1 MDFQLTE
8 EQRMIRDMVADFA
21 EKEVKPLAEKVDK
34 EHYFPKET
42 IAKMAE
48 LGLLGVAVPEEY
60 GGAGMDNICYVLA
73 LEEISKYCASTGVI
87 MSVNNS
93 LACDPI
99 LRYGTEEQKKEYL
112 TPMAKGERL
121 GCLGLTEPNA
131 GSDAAN
137 ISTSAKLVGDEW
149 IVNGSKLFIT
159 NGKEAGICV
168 LIAQTDK
175 SKRHKGIVALIVDM
189 DNTPGFRR
197 GKFEDKLGIRGSS
210 TAELIFEDAKIP
222 KKNQLGEVGEGFKVA
237 LSTLDGG
244 RIGIAA
250 QAIGI
255 ARGAMEAA
263 IDHANTR
270 VQFGQPIAKFQ
281 AIQWMIAD
289 MATKIDAARLLALRA
304 AFLKDNKQPYS
315 KEAAM
320 AKLFAS
326 ETAMWATTKAI
337 QIHGGYGYTT
347 EYPVERYFRDAKIT
361 EIYEGTSEVMRL
373 VIANNI
379 LKGR

>member
-1 MDFQLTE
+1 MDFQLTQ
-8 EQRMIRDMVADFA
+8 EQKMIKDMVEDFA
-21 EKEVKPLAEKVDK
+21 AKEIKPLAEKVDK
-34 EHYFPKET
+34 EHYYPKET
-42 IAKMAE
+42 IAKLAE
-48 LGLLGVAVPEEY
+48 LGLMGVAVPEEY
-60 GGAGMDNICYVLA
+60 GGAGMDNVCYVLA
-73 LEEISKYCASTGVI
+73 LEAVSRYCASTGVI

-112 TPMAKGERL
+112 TPMAKGEKL

-137 ISTSAKLVGDEW
+137 ISTTAKLVGDEW
-149 IVNGSKLFIT
+149 IVNGTKLFIT
-159 NGKEAGICV
+159 NGGEANTCV

-175 SKRHKGIVALIVDM
+175 SKKHKGIVAFIVDL
-189 DNTPGFRR
+189 DNTPGFKV
-197 GKFEDKLGIRGSS
+197 GKLEDKLGIRGSS
-210 TAELIFEDAKIP
+210 TAELIFEEAKIP

-255 ARGAMEAA
+255 ARGALEDS
-263 IDHANTR
+263 IEYANTR
-270 VQFGQPIAKFQ
+270 VQFGQPISKFQ

-289 MATKIDAARLLALRA
+289 MATRVDAARLLALRA
-304 AFLKDNKQPYS
+304 AFLKDNKQPFS

-326 ETAMWATTKAI
+326 ETAMWATTKGI

-379 LKGR
+379 LRGR

>member
-1 MDFQLTE
+1 MDFQLTQ
-8 EQRMIRDMVADFA
+8 EQKMIKDMVEDFA
-21 EKEVKPLAEKVDK
+21 AKEIKPLAEKVDK
-34 EHYFPKET
+34 EHYYPKET
-42 IAKMAE
+42 IAKLAE
-48 LGLLGVAVPEEY
+48 LGLMGVAVPEEY
-60 GGAGMDNICYVLA
+60 GGAGMDNVCYVLS
-73 LEEISKYCASTGVI
+73 LEAVSRYCASTGVI

-112 TPMAKGERL
+112 TPMAKGEKL

-137 ISTSAKLVGDEW
+137 ISTTAKLVGDEW
-149 IVNGSKLFIT
+149 IVNGTKLFIT
-159 NGKEAGICV
+159 NGGEANTCV

-175 SKRHKGIVALIVDM
+175 SKKHKGIVALIVDL
-189 DNTPGFRR
+189 DNTPGFKV
-197 GKFEDKLGIRGSS
+197 GKLEDKLGIRGSS
-210 TAELIFEDAKIP
+210 TAELIFEEAKIP

-255 ARGAMEAA
+255 ARGALEDS
-263 IDHANTR
+263 IEYANTR
-270 VQFGQPIAKFQ
+270 VQFGQPISKFQ

-289 MATKIDAARLLALRA
+289 MATRVDAARLLALRA
-304 AFLKDNKQPYS
+304 AFLKDNKQPFS

-326 ETAMWATTKAI
+326 ETAMWATTKGI

-379 LKGR
+379 LRGR

>member
-1 MDFQLTE
+1 MDFQLTQ
-8 EQRMIRDMVADFA
+8 EQKMIKDMVEDFA
-21 EKEVKPLAEKVDK
+21 AKEIKPLAEKVDK
-34 EHYFPKET
+34 EHYYPKET
-42 IAKMAE
+42 IAKLAE
-48 LGLLGVAVPEEY
+48 LGLMGVAVPEEY
-60 GGAGMDNICYVLA
+60 GGAGMDNVCYVLA
-73 LEEISKYCASTGVI
+73 LEAVSRYCASTGVI

-99 LRYGTEEQKKEYL
+99 LRYGREEQKKEYL
-112 TPMAKGERL
+112 TPMAKGEKL

-137 ISTSAKLVGDEW
+137 ISTTAKLVGDEW
-149 IVNGSKLFIT
+149 IVNGTKLFIT
-159 NGKEAGICV
+159 NGGEANTCV

-175 SKRHKGIVALIVDM
+175 SKKHKGIVALIVDL
-189 DNTPGFRR
+189 DNTPGFKV
-197 GKFEDKLGIRGSS
+197 GKLEDKLGIRGSS
-210 TAELIFEDAKIP
+210 TAELIFEEAKIP

-255 ARGAMEAA
+255 ARGALEDS
-263 IDHANTR
+263 IEYANTR
-270 VQFGQPIAKFQ
+270 VQFGQPISKFQ

-289 MATKIDAARLLALRA
+289 MATRVDAARLLALRA
-304 AFLKDNKQPYS
+304 AFLKDNKQPFS

-326 ETAMWATTKAI
+326 ETAMWATTKGI

-379 LKGR
+379 LRGR

>member
-1 MDFQLTE
+1 MDFELTQ
-8 EQRMIRDMVADFA
+8 EQKMIRDMVEDFA
-21 EKEVKPLAEKVDK
+21 ANEIKPLAEKVDK

-42 IAKMAE
+42 IAKLSE
-48 LGLLGVAVPEEY
+48 LGLMGVAVPEEY
-60 GGAGMDNICYVLA
+60 GGAGMDNVCYVLA
-73 LEEISKYCASTGVI
+73 LEAVSRYCASTGVI

-93 LACDPI
+93 LACDPV

-112 TPMAKGERL
+112 TPMARGERL

-137 ISTSAKLVGDEW
+137 LSTTAKLVGDEW
-149 IVNGSKLFIT
+149 IVNGTKLFIT
-159 NGKEAGICV
+159 NGKEAEICV

-175 SKRHKGIVALIVDM
+175 SKKHKGIVALIVDM
-189 DNTPGFRR
+189 ENTPGFRR
-197 GKFEDKLGIRGSS
+197 GKLEDKLGIRGSS
-210 TAELIFEDAKIP
+210 TAELIFEEARIP

-255 ARGAMEAA
+255 ARGALE
-263 IDHANTR
+263 DSVEHAKTR
-270 VQFGQPIAKFQ
+270 IQFGKPIASLQ

-289 MATKIDAARLLALRA
+289 MATRIDAARLLALRA

-326 ETAMWATTKAI
+326 ETAMWATTKGI

-361 EIYEGTSEVMRL
+361 EIYEGTSEIMRL
-373 VIANNI
+373 VIAANI
-379 LKGR
+379 LRGR

>member
-1 MDFQLTE
+1 MDFQLTQ
-8 EQRMIRDMVADFA
+8 EQKMIKDMVEDFTA
-21 EKEVKPLAEKVDK
+21 KEIKPLAEKVDK
-34 EHYFPKET
+34 EHYYPKET
-42 IAKMAE
+42 IAKLAE
-48 LGLLGVAVPEEY
+48 LGLMGVAVPEEY
-60 GGAGMDNICYVLA
+60 GGAGMDNVCYVLA
-73 LEEISKYCASTGVI
+73 LEAVSRYCASTGVI

-112 TPMAKGERL
+112 TPMAKGEKL

-137 ISTSAKLVGDEW
+137 ISTTAKLVGDEW
-149 IVNGSKLFIT
+149 IVNGTKLFIT
-159 NGKEAGICV
+159 NGGEANTCV

-175 SKRHKGIVALIVDM
+175 SKKHKGIVALIVDL
-189 DNTPGFRR
+189 DNTPGFKV
-197 GKFEDKLGIRGSS
+197 GKLEDKLGIRGSS
-210 TAELIFEDAKIP
+210 TAELIFEEAKIP

-255 ARGAMEAA
+255 ARGALEDS
-263 IDHANTR
+263 IEYANTR
-270 VQFGQPIAKFQ
+270 VQFGQPISKFQ

-289 MATKIDAARLLALRA
+289 MATRVDAARLLALRA
-304 AFLKDNKQPYS
+304 AFLKDNKQPFS

-326 ETAMWATTKAI
+326 ETAMWATTKGI

-379 LKGR
+379 LRGR

>member
-1 MDFQLTE
+1 MDFELTQ
-8 EQRMIRDMVADFA
+8 EQKMIRDMVEDFA
-21 EKEVKPLAEKVDK
+21 KNEIKPLAEKVDK

-42 IAKMAE
+42 VAKLAE
-48 LGLLGVAVPEEY
+48 LGLMGVAIPEEY
-60 GGAGMDNICYVLA
+60 GGAGMDHICYVLA
-73 LEEISKYCASTGVI
+73 LEAVSRYCASTGVI

-93 LACDPI
+93 LACDPVF
-99 LRYGTEEQKKEYL
+99 RYGTEEQKKEFL

-137 ISTSAKLVGDEW
+137 ISTTAKLVGDEW
-149 IVNGSKLFIT
+149 IVNGTKLFIT
-159 NGKEAGICV
+159 NGKEAEICV

-175 SKRHKGIVALIVDM
+175 SKKHKGIVALIVDM
-189 DNTPGFRR
+189 ENTPGFRR

-255 ARGAMEAA
+255 ARAA
-263 IDHANTR
+263 LEDSIEHAKTR
-270 VQFGQPIAKFQ
+270 VQFGKPIANLQ

-289 MATKIDAARLLALRA
+289 MATRIDAARLLALRA

-326 ETAMWATTKAI
+326 ETAMWATTKGI

-361 EIYEGTSEVMRL
+361 EIYEGTSEIMRL
-373 VIANNI
+373 VIAANI
-379 LKGR
+379 LRGR